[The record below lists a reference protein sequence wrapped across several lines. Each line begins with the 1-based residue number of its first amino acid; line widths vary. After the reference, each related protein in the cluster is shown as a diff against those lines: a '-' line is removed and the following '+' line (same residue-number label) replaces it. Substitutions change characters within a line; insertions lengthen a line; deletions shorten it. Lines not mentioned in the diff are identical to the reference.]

1 MRTLGMVL
9 VGAVLTA
16 SGTNLP
22 AAEGDL
28 SGSLAFP
35 VRSGNAGFYD
45 DGRGL
50 AIVLSDQAVPVG
62 GACAPYDEP
71 VFAPRLYIFVSL
83 AGGAQAGEFPIGE
96 NGDQPSA
103 ELVWGMSEGAELSD
117 LGGDAGTGK
126 VTIGTMGDGSL
137 SGSFA
142 WSVDVPDGSVMS
154 LSGTFSVPV
163 CNH

>member
-1 MRTLGMVL
+1 MRTLMMVL
-9 VGAVLTA
+9 LGAVLTA
-16 SGTNLP
+16 GGGKAP
-22 AAEGDL
+22 AAGGNL
-28 SGSLAFP
+28 SGWLAFP

-50 AIVLSDQAVPVG
+50 AIVLSDQEIPRG
-62 GACAPYDEP
+62 GACSPYDAP

-83 AGGAQAGEFPIGE
+83 ERGARAGVFPIGE
-96 NGDQPSA
+96 NDHRPSA
-103 ELVWGMSEGAELSD
+103 ELVWGLNAGSEISD
-117 LGGDAGTGK
+117 LGGNAGTGK
-126 VTIGTMGDGSL
+126 VTIDGIGNGSL

-142 WSVDVPDGSVMS
+142 WSIDVPDGGPMS